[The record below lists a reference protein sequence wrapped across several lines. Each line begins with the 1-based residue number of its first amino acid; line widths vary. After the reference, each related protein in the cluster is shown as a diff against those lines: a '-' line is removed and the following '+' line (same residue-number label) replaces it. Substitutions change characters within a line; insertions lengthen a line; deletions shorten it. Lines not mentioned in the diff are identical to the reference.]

1 MQTAYK
7 DRALKIR
14 DDFTNSICE
23 NLCKDTLEFECV
35 EIRLK
40 DGDRIII
47 YPPKKLNGQYRYKV
61 IQNECEQNILIE
73 CVNKKDLFEVEFITT
88 DLYNDHY
95 SRFVNSI
102 EIPICMIDYLY

>member
-1 MQTAYK
+1 MQTTYK
-7 DRALKIR
+7 NRALKIR
-14 DDFTNSICE
+14 DTFTNSICD
-23 NLCKDTLEFECV
+23 NVFNDTMNFECI

-47 YPPKKLNGQYRYKV
+47 YPPKKLNGAYHHIV
-61 IQNECEQNILIE
+61 IQNECEQNLLIE
-73 CVNKKDLFEVEFITT
+73 CVNKNDLFEVECITT